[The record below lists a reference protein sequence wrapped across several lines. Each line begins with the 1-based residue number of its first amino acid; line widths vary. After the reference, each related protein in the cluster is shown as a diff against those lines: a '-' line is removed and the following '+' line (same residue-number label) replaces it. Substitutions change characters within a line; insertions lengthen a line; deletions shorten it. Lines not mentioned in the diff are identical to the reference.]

1 MIPTNNAEQGL
12 DSVVKSAEKWLT
24 FGQYRPLEDSSDL
37 NFDLIDVSSV
47 TDIMQVW
54 FMVLNSFGRLHCY
67 TFVPLSLLYYSSFL
81 LPFSFS
87 LSLSPWRTWFSS
99 KLSGVLWR
107 WGGKRKESLQ
117 VRLWNLNICIKKV
130 DAKCWLAEMTLVVT
144 SLTLARVFQCPLTF
158 ALVSASRWLAEIWQF
173 SRRGATGNWRW
184 NSNSRGIVASSP
196 SFSCSAAA
204 RAPWRACSQ
213 AMTHNKLAKFHC
225 SSAGAHPV
233 WVYFGCIWW
242 APEQR

>member
-1 MIPTNNAEQGL
+1 MNYTLQRILKSIREAQAAESTKLSKQQMVAVLQGITGFSSAIFTSKTSEEPQGPFAYIETALDYDTNKQCRAAL
-12 DSVVKSAEKWLT
+12 DWVIKSAEKWLT

-67 TFVPLSLLYYSSFL
+67 KFVPLSLLYYSSFL

-107 WGGKRKESLQ
+107 WGGGKGKRACKYVSGI
-117 VRLWNLNICIKKV
+117 WI
-130 DAKCWLAEMTLVVT
+130 
-144 SLTLARVFQCPLTF
+144 
-158 ALVSASRWLAEIWQF
+158 SASKKSMRNVDWRRW
-173 SRRGATGNWRW
+173 
-184 NSNSRGIVASSP
+184 
-196 SFSCSAAA
+196 
-204 RAPWRACSQ
+204 
-213 AMTHNKLAKFHC
+213 H
-225 SSAGAHPV
+225 
-233 WVYFGCIWW
+233 
-242 APEQR
+242 